1 MAEYDP
7 MGNYTGYDDMY
18 GYNTMPELQPTSP
31 QFYDDFGNPV
41 SNAEEEKR
49 KREEI
54 ERQIEAY
61 KKQQA
66 ELGSEVRNKQ
76 EVTTYADGSQ
86 TITTKREVPGQR
98 AQNIQPVS
106 PNYNANIAR
115 QESGNRPDI
124 GYHDRS
130 KSSATGLYGMTD
142 AGYADARRANPNLPE
157 DRLQATP
164 EQQTAAMDAYTQQN
178 AKYLQNYGV
187 PVNENTLSAAHFAGA
202 KGLNDYMTKKDE
214 LGRPYIS
221 PAAQRANGG
230 YEKAAAI
237 IEGRLRGQ
245 PAPASGA
252 VQQPQQQVQQQQ
264 PRPRPQPI
272 TPEQSQQQAQQVQQA
287 QQAEAQAEPAQE
299 APRMAPNSFDPFGT
313 PVYSPEQ
320 AQLDTQ
326 LKTFESIQNDPKALM
341 NFEGREWLQNN
352 AKMRAADI
360 MANERDNQKAQET
373 LATATPTDLARYLQ
387 GKTKSGED
395 YNLATRVRAM
405 LFSAA
410 GQKELAMREMN
421 KLDTVGTDKYVQ
433 GSDGK
438 AYLVRQRAD
447 GEIMGGFNAETG
459 SQLTPAE
466 LVKVGAGTQGAGK
479 VSTSAEMFQDK
490 DGNIYRS
497 QSNEQGQLVT
507 RNIVTGKVYAGDPT
521 KLTRVRDVAGEA
533 ADVRKQEY
541 KRENDATSFANS
553 IRKLDYDSKLK
564 AVAEFRQKAINRGEP
579 DLTDAELSAMGV
591 ERPDIGA
598 APARQAAGTAPA
610 AAQAAPTQGKLT
622 PAVPVGGAQPVAV
635 PPGGL
640 KQPSVSGR
648 MSVDEQNRID
658 AQNKLNRESQTAINQ
673 AVTIDKAKDYGDYYN
688 KTAQP
693 QGATGAQISSI
704 RKQQLSGPDGLVN
717 VPEIAALMQG
727 KGGTADAIQDIFR
740 DMVTASA
747 YKNNQE
753 MAEDLNRRIA
763 ALKLDSLPTQEQ
775 RERAR
780 NALYMQVRLQNQLAP
795 LTIRDT
801 APVGAIS
808 DSEQRMNVNNQVDIL
823 KNPAYVSLNLL
834 SKNKFNQ
841 DKNQA
846 RASMIEERQDF
857 KDLATFNKEWTK
869 ESARLDKMYDDIYSA
884 RAAYIAKYK
893 NTPAAA
899 LDAYKHYPEPSWD
912 AEKKKWTYTG
922 YSYRPNLNSFVK

>member
-1 MAEYDP
+1 MAEYDQ

-18 GYNTMPELQPTSP
+18 GYNTMPDIQPTSP

-41 SNAEEEKR
+41 ANAEEEKR

-98 AQNIQPVS
+98 AQAMQPVI
-106 PNYNANIAR
+106 PDQTAYNANIAQ

-124 GYHDRS
+124 GYHDRN
-130 KSSATGLYGMTD
+130 KGTAYGTYGMTA
-142 AGYADARRANPNLPE
+142 AGYADARRRDPSLPA
-157 DRLQATP
+157 DITQATP
-164 EQQTAAMDAYTQQN
+164 EQQTQAQNAYTQQN
-178 AKYLQNYGV
+178 ARYLQNYGV
-187 PVNENTLSAAHFAGA
+187 EPTQNNLAAAHFLGA
-202 KGLNDYMTKKDE
+202 KGLSDYLKT
-214 LGRPYIS
+214 GYIS
-221 PAAQRANGG
+221 PQAAAANGG
-230 YEKAAAI
+230 VENVKRI
-237 IEGRLRGQ
+237 VDRRLGGR
-245 PAPASGA
+245 PAPASGGVQA
-252 VQQPQQQVQQQQ
+252 VAPQPQQQVQQQPQQ
-264 PRPRPQPI
+264 PQARPQPVS
-272 TPEQSQQQAQQVQQA
+272 PEQAQAQAPQP
-287 QQAEAQAEPAQE
+287 QAEPEQE
-299 APRMAPNSFDPFGT
+299 APRMAPNSFDEFGT
-313 PVYSPEQ
+313 PRYSPEQ
-320 AQLDTQ
+320 AELDKN
-326 LKTFESIQNDPKALM
+326 LKSFEAIQNDPKALM
-341 NFEGREWLQNN
+341 NFEGPEWMQNN

-360 MANERDNQKAQET
+360 MANERGNQKAQET

-447 GEIMGGFNAETG
+447 GEILGGYNAETG
-459 SQLTPAE
+459 SQLTAAE

-479 VSTSAEMFQDK
+479 LNIVGGSYVNDKTGEVGRMVSDERTGLSYIQTDTGRKPMAGF
-490 DGNIYRS
+490 RP
-497 QSNEQGQLVT
+497 QGQT
-507 RNIVTGKVYAGDPT
+507 GTMDMQKAQQIQKQNIDLAGDWA
-521 KLTRVRDVAGEA
+521 KLQMRVQGAGPEA
-533 ADVRKQEY
+533 ANKFIGEFNAKHGTNFGIQ
-541 KRENDATSFANS
+541 S
-553 IRKLDYDSKLK
+553 I
-564 AVAEFRQKAINRGEP
+564 GG
-579 DLTDAELSAMGV
+579 SAPQISMETG
-591 ERPDIGA
+591 
-598 APARQAAGTAPA
+598 QMT
-610 AAQAAPTQGKLT
+610 QAAPTVAQASPT
-622 PAVPVGGAQPVAV
+622 ATTAPAGAVAPTMAAQPTAAPAPAGAQQVLPQPVSPAD
-635 PPGGL
+635 L
-640 KQPSVSGR
+640 ESQREREKK
-648 MSVDEQNRID
+648 E
-658 AQNKLNRESQTAINQ
+658 RESQLAINQ
-673 AVTIDKAKDYGDYYN
+673 AVTVDKAKDYGDYYN

-727 KGGTADAIQDIFR
+727 QGGTASALQDIFR
-740 DMVTASA
+740 DMVTAGA

-763 ALKLDSLPTQEQ
+763 ALKLDSLPTQQQ

-808 DSEQRMNVNNQVDIL
+808 DSEQRMNISNQVDIL

-834 SKNKFNQ
+834 SRNKFNQ

-857 KDLATFNKEWTK
+857 KDLTTFNKEWTK

-922 YSYRPNLNSFVK
+922 YSYRPSLNNFVK